1 METGTIFQIYY
12 VEYMMKKWKKLIN
25 YILEYFRYSEK
36 YVNFLLSYCNFKQIH
51 KRSKSHPTL

>member
-12 VEYMMKKWKKLIN
+12 VEYMMKKWKNL
-25 YILEYFRYSEK
+25 ILEYFRYSEK
-36 YVNFLLSYCNFKQIH
+36 YINFLLSYCNFKQIH